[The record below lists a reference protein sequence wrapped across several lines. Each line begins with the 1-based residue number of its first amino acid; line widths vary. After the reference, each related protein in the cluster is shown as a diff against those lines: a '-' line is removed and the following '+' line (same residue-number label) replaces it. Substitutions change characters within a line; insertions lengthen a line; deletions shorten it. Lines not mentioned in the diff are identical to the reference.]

1 MALANKAVLNQDK
14 EEFFKT
20 DTGLE
25 LTQAYLEDEEKMLDK
40 KFAKIEAKGDKYRT
54 EWRETIE
61 ERRREVKENLTKV
74 KMERERNVSNPT

>member
-1 MALANKAVLNQDK
+1 
-14 EEFFKT
+14 
-20 DTGLE
+20 
-25 LTQAYLEDEEKMLDK
+25 MLDK
-40 KFAKIEAKGDKYRT
+40 KFAKLEAKGDKYRT

>member
-25 LTQAYLEDEEKMLDK
+25 LAQAYWEGDE
-40 KFAKIEAKGDKYRT
+40 
-54 EWRETIE
+54 
-61 ERRREVKENLTKV
+61 
-74 KMERERNVSNPT
+74 